1 MPLYNN
7 PHDYP
12 ENKFVSY
19 TWASILAFVFG
30 FFFWFHTT
38 RWKILLVYV
47 AAMVAVCYLPSV
59 YPYWPSIY
67 ALMNAYFALMA
78 PRICHERW
86 KSRGYRITDESY
98 DKIPYSY
105 ISFLKLLYKL
115 PSFWSF

>member
-1 MPLYNN
+1 MPLYSN

-30 FFFWFHTT
+30 FFFWFHAT
-38 RWKILLVYV
+38 RWKIMLIYV
-47 AAMVAVCYLPSV
+47 AAMVIVCYLPSV

-115 PSFWSF
+115 PSFWLF